1 MQCKLNPGQFLK
13 DALDQSEMQETR
25 EAEERCYVNDVI

>member
-1 MQCKLNPGQFLK
+1 MQGKFNPGQFWA